1 MNAPVLSRRDLSS
14 YGALAL
20 PLAMAALPIYV
31 HVPQYYA
38 DTLGVDLAV
47 VGLVLL
53 SLRLLDG
60 LVDPLLGVWSD
71 RSGARARLVAWS
83 LPALA
88 LGMIGLFAPPAA
100 TNSGLAWW
108 LAGTLAVVYAAY
120 SLATINYHA
129 WGAELSP
136 DHHQRTR
143 ITATREGLALAGVMA
158 AAVIPGLFGDSA
170 EGLRFLSW
178 LFAGVLLVC
187 GGWTVWRAPRPP
199 RAAGAMLDV
208 VGTLPAV
215 LRVPAFSRLLAVYMI
230 NGIAAA
236 IPATLV
242 LFFIKDVIGDEARQ
256 GWFLGLYFLAGALAM
271 PFWVALAHR
280 IGKGQAWLIAM
291 AVAIVAFVW
300 ASLLGPGDT
309 GAFLVICAASGVAL
323 SADLALPPSLL
334 ADAIDEGPPGLGAGA
349 YFGLWTLATKLNL
362 ALAAGIALPLVQ
374 WLGYRPG
381 AASSAGIVALAVV
394 YAGVP
399 CVLKLMAAALAW
411 KNLVRPQSPA
421 GQANAMPPNLPAS
434 PVSLTK
440 GHLDAN

>member
-1 MNAPVLSRRDLSS
+1 MSAAALTRRELWS
-14 YGALAL
+14 YGALGL

-31 HVPQYYA
+31 HVPKFYA

-47 VGLVLL
+47 VGFVLL
-53 SLRLLDG
+53 GLRLLDC
-60 LVDPLLGVWSD
+60 LVDPLLGAWSD
-71 RSGARARLVAWS
+71 RVASRARLIAWS

-88 LGMIGLFAPPAA
+88 LGMIALFAPPVAG
-100 TNSGLAWW
+100 TVGLSWW
-108 LAGTLAVVYAAY
+108 LAGTLLIVYAAY

-129 WGAELSP
+129 WGAELSGDP
-136 DHHQRTR
+136 HQRTR

-158 AAVIPGLFGDSA
+158 AAVIPGLFDDGA
-170 EGLRFLSW
+170 IGLRFLSW

-187 GGWTVWRAPRPP
+187 GGWTALRAPRPS
-199 RAAGAMLDV
+199 RASGAV
-208 VGTLPAV
+208 VDIFRTLPTV
-215 LRVPAFSRLLAVYMI
+215 LRVPAFRTLLGVYVI

-242 LFFIKDVIGDEARQ
+242 LFFIKDVIGAEARQ

-271 PFWVALAHR
+271 PLWVALARR

-291 AVAIVAFVW
+291 MVAIAAFVW
-300 ASLLGPGDT
+300 ATQLRVGDT
-309 GAFLVICAASGVAL
+309 VPFLVICAASGIAL

-334 ADAIDEGPPGLGAGA
+334 ADAIDQGPSELRAGA

-374 WLGYRPG
+374 WLGYTPG
-381 AASSAGIVALAVV
+381 AASSEGIVALAIV

-399 CVLKLMAAALAW
+399 CALKLLAVALAW
-411 KNLVRPQSPA
+411 KNLVRPQQQARRTAVLAAATVSPI
-421 GQANAMPPNLPAS
+421 AS
-434 PVSLTK
+434 RK
-440 GHLDAN
+440 ENFDAN